1 MTITEGQEL
10 LIIFDGWDE
19 LSIDLRQS
27 SLAARIIRREV
38 LAKCSVI
45 VTSRSY
51 ASYSL
56 LKLCS
61 VNRHVEVLGFSER
74 EIRAVVKEHHKRSCM
89 QLRDLSKILKYKMMC
104 SHCVMYHYSV
114 P

>member
-1 MTITEGQEL
+1 MKITEGQEL
-10 LIIFDGWDE
+10 LVTFGGWDE
-19 LSIDLRQS
+19 LSTDLRQS
-27 SLAARIIRREV
+27 SLATRIIHKEI

-61 VNRHVEVLGFSER
+61 VIRHVEVLGFSER
-74 EIRAVVKEHHKRSCM
+74 EIRAVVKGT
-89 QLRDLSKILKYKMMC
+89 L
-104 SHCVMYHYSV
+104 
-114 P
+114 